1 MDWTTILKAQ
11 QTDFIQ
17 RLKSGD
23 LLHCEKEGQHSE
35 LTVISGERLQQLRD
49 FCWDMAEKYR
59 HTSSTPIR
67 DVVINNFKGKLG
79 EEVVKSRLGDFVTE
93 VDYKKRKGGDG
104 KVDFTLTSDSSIG
117 IQVKTRYG
125 NFDKVQWSID
135 REEIEKNAVLICILC
150 QEEFSENEKEY
161 RFIIAGFLPTNMIK
175 STGDKTLVGI
185 DELLYPGGLRGYLE
199 SFIFYE
205 PNDSINSGYNLALIY
220 DQQAMACRE
229 SKDYLGAL
237 SNYNKAIFSN
247 PNISAIYN
255 NRGLIHEALGNTQSA
270 IDDYTQALLINP
282 SLTEAY
288 YNRGDIRNN
297 LGDTQGAIDDYTQAL
312 LINPA
317 DTELY
322 YKRGLA
328 HSYLGDNQAAISD
341 YTQAIKLDS
350 NYIDAYYERA
360 EIYSKLGYKLAAIE
374 DLTKIINIAPN
385 EVSACWKVENI
396 YYNLGLYQDAI
407 WLYTQII
414 EILPTDNYAYYNRG
428 VACYNLGDNQGAIED
443 FTYLI
448 KLSPR
453 DANNYYYR
461 GLARFNAG
469 DNRGAIQDLSTMI
482 AINSNDAQAYF
493 KRGLIYYNLE
503 LYQDAI
509 RDYNQAIKI
518 LPNCANTYYNRG
530 LTLLSLKNQQAAIDD
545 FKKAAHI
552 YKQENNINDYNE
564 TLERLEYIQC
574 VDVELKSAVN
584 MNYTRLRDLLAAGKW
599 KEADEETTRVM
610 LAVAKRE
617 YLGSLD
623 FNSIN
628 NFPCEDLRT
637 IDQLWVK
644 YSNERFGFSIQKRIY
659 QNVGGTNKHMG
670 ETNKHNRIITSAFGY
685 AVGWKTATEWFY
697 YGDIT
702 FNINA
707 PKGHLPRQIL
717 VEESNG
723 FLVCFFYIFSRVETC
738 NI

>member
-1 MDWTTILKAQ
+1 MDWITILKAQ
-11 QTDFIQ
+11 QTDFIA
-17 RLKSGD
+17 RIKSGD

-35 LTVISGERLQQLRD
+35 LTVISGERLKQLRD

-59 HTSSTPIR
+59 RTSTPIR

-93 VDYKKRKGGDG
+93 VDYEKYSGGDG

-125 NFDKVQWSID
+125 SFDQVEWTID
-135 REEIEKNAVLICILC
+135 REEIEKNAVLVCVLC
-150 QEEFSENEKEY
+150 QEEFSDMEKEY
-161 RFIIAGFLPTNMIK
+161 RLIMVGFLPTNMIK
-175 STGDKTLVGI
+175 SAFNEAIVGI

-199 SFIFYE
+199 NSIFHQ
-205 PNDSINSGYNLALIY
+205 PNDYINSGYNLALIY

-288 YNRGDIRNN
+288 YNRGNIRNN
-297 LGDTQGAIDDYTQAL
+297 LGDTQDAIDDYTQAL

-328 HSYLGDNQAAISD
+328 HSYLGDKQAAISD

-385 EVSACWKVENI
+385 EVRACIKLGNI

-407 WLYTQII
+407 STYTQII
-414 EILPTDNYAYYNRG
+414 EISPTDNYAYYNRG

-453 DANNYYYR
+453 DPNNYYYR

-469 DNRGAIQDLSTMI
+469 DNRGAIQDLSTII

-564 TLERLEYIQC
+564 TLKRLEYIQC
-574 VDVELKSAVN
+574 VDVDLKSAVG
-584 MNYTRLRDLLAAGKW
+584 MNYTHLRELLAAGKW
-599 KEADEETTRVM
+599 KEADEETTQVM

-670 ETNKHNRIITSAFGY
+670 EINKHNKIITSAFGY

-697 YGDIT
+697 YDDIT
-702 FNINA
+702 FDINA

-717 VEESNG
+717 VKESNG

-738 NI
+738 KL